1 MVTIEDVMSVNPVTL
16 SRFNSL
22 ADARQLM
29 QEKGFRHIPIVGDEG
44 ELLGLVSQRDVL
56 SRGNS
61 SQSLVDDDELNKL
74 ESGTLIADI
83 MTTNLTT
90 VTPNLRVE
98 NAAKILHKYKF
109 GCLPVVDKKNQ
120 LKGIITDHD
129 FVEITIQLL
138 EMMRQNEPQ
147 ELDEYD

>member
-16 SRFNSL
+16 SRFDSL

-29 QEKGFRHIPIVGDEG
+29 NEKGFRHIPIVGDNG

-61 SQSLVDDDELNKL
+61 SQLLVEDEELRKV
-74 ESGTLIADI
+74 ETGTLIADI

-90 VTPNLRVE
+90 VMPSLQVE
-98 NAAKILHKYKF
+98 DAAKILHKYKF
-109 GCLPVVDKKNQ
+109 GCLPVVDKKNV

-138 EMMRQNEPQ
+138 GMMRRNEPP
-147 ELDEYD
+147 EIDEYE

>member
-56 SRGNS
+56 SGGNS
-61 SQSLVDDDELNKL
+61 SQTLVDDEELNEL

-90 VTPNLRVE
+90 VTPNLKVE

-109 GCLPVVDKKNQ
+109 GCLPVVIKK
-120 LKGIITDHD
+120 TS
-129 FVEITIQLL
+129 
-138 EMMRQNEPQ
+138 
-147 ELDEYD
+147 